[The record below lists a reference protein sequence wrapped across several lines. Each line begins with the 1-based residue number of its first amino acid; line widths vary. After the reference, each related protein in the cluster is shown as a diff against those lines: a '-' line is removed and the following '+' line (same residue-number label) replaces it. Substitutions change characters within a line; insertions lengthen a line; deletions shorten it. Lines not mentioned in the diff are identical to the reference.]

1 MWRLALNVEAELDD
15 GARSLHVAVQEGH
28 VEVVRTLLEAG
39 ADVEA
44 QAANGARPLHCAA
57 LGGCAETMGA
67 LLELGV
73 DIHAVGEDGCTAL
86 REASSS
92 EAVQLLLRL
101 CLRQPATVMLR
112 R

>member
-1 MWRLALNVEAELDD
+1 LQAGTDTWRLREMKGGGLCTSRHKRGTRDAGV
-15 GARSLHVAVQEGH
+15 
-28 VEVVRTLLEAG
+28 AG

-44 QAANGARPLHCAA
+44 QAADGARPLHCA
-57 LGGCAETMGA
+57 LVIGCAETMGA